1 MAESDK
7 TLSEKMAEKMT
18 GGKKLRKDQCLII
31 VLVGIL
37 LCVIALPVGQKESKS
52 DISNMINDTIDNHI
66 TTDAGEDN
74 SGVPNTASSYTE
86 YWENKL
92 EDALR
97 EVEGVGKVKVL
108 INLSQ
113 SEQMVVEKDG
123 PEVYS
128 ETTEADVAG
137 GSRTVGETRVEKS
150 TVYTVD
156 DRGQDIPYVVM
167 TIAPDVEGVVVIAQG
182 GGTLSVQEN
191 IIEAIQ
197 VLFDIDANKIK
208 IVKMKNN
215 Q

>member
-128 ETTEADVAG
+128 ETTEADAA

>member
-128 ETTEADVAG
+128 ETTEADAAG
-137 GSRTVGETRVEKS
+137 ASRTVGETRVEKS

>member
-128 ETTEADVAG
+128 ETTEAD
-137 GSRTVGETRVEKS
+137 RKS
-150 TVYTVD
+150 
-156 DRGQDIPYVVM
+156 VV
-167 TIAPDVEGVVVIAQG
+167 
-182 GGTLSVQEN
+182 
-191 IIEAIQ
+191 
-197 VLFDIDANKIK
+197 
-208 IVKMKNN
+208 
-215 Q
+215 

>member
-86 YWENKL
+86 YWEN
-92 EDALR
+92 D
-97 EVEGVGKVKVL
+97 
-108 INLSQ
+108 
-113 SEQMVVEKDG
+113 
-123 PEVYS
+123 
-128 ETTEADVAG
+128 
-137 GSRTVGETRVEKS
+137 GSRCGGRQPYGRGDKSGEEYGLYRGRQRAG
-150 TVYTVD
+150 YTVCGYD
-156 DRGQDIPYVVM
+156 DSSGCRRRGSHC
-167 TIAPDVEGVVVIAQG
+167 TG
-182 GGTLSVQEN
+182 GRNVKCTRKYNRSNSG
-191 IIEAIQ
+191 II
-197 VLFDIDANKIK
+197 
-208 IVKMKNN
+208 
-215 Q
+215 